1 MTEDTEP
8 PKKLTSKCA
17 IMLQEINT
25 STLHPII
32 NGLEIYILRK
42 ICSNKQLIKRRKAP
56 ANEDDSDDGESNDE
70 STESDEDRDMSRSF
84 YDHVPRGGPVIRG

>member
-8 PKKLTSKCA
+8 PEKLTSKCA

-42 ICSNKQLIKRRKAP
+42 IWKAP